1 MRRGAVGFEVSRE
14 QIGPIVI
21 VGTSTSTEEM

>member
-14 QIGPIVI
+14 QMGPIVI
-21 VGTSTSTEEM
+21 VGTGTGTEEM